1 MLDYLGAPYLRF
13 SRAGVYVNENSE
25 MYYLNYPRP
34 LRLPAGLSK
43 STPVRWHRV
52 SSAHEYEWHDGRLGG
67 LADDAVP
74 QGVSYLGRWRIPVL
88 VNGRLSAIAGGLWHA
103 SSASIVWFW
112 PIVVILA
119 CLLAAWRLH
128 RGQLDALL
136 LRALA
141 LLALAAVAVGAA
153 GKELYGRP
161 TVGTA
166 ELVPRIGACVR
177 RWGWGEGTER
187 AARACFA
194 VRDFVRGAAR
204 GGGTALHADPR
215 LRADPAARVRGARDD
230 GPVLGVRSW
239 NAPLPGPP
247 PRLRGVVV
255 QLAVVRHIVSASV
268 FALVACVG
276 LSGCGHPAPGRPRA
290 GVDVRHSER
299 FARRGS
305 PDRPRP
311 RFHPP
316 PSGRSPAAARRGSG
330 LELRSTSRSSP
341 PTGRDRTGGDRRPL
355 PLTSAASRILRA
367 RCYGPVVTLNRRASC
382 SIRGGL
388 RMRLS
393 DVFHAWGQPLTSGRV
408 ASFGVRAE
416 ATVRVFID
424 GRLWPGEPGSVP
436 VAPRAEIVVEIGPY
450 VPPHS
455 SLQVPADTMS
465 A

>member
-1 MLDYLGAPYLRF
+1 MVGFESTRRGSRPAAVPSGFPLAASRRGAGGLAVAAALSFMFLMSSPPGVALAHGPVAPVATDYLARVSEAPAGLQAKVVDGYLRLWLRTKPSQEAVVLDYLGAPYLRF

-166 ELVPRIGACVR
+166 QLVLLGLALAFVAGAGVRVLSGRHGLVLLFAISFVALLVGAELLSTLIHGFVLIPLPAFV
-177 RWGWGEGTER
+177 
-187 AARACFA
+187 ARATTVLCLACGAGMLLFL
-194 VRDFVRGAAR
+194 VR
-204 GGGTALHADPR
+204 
-215 LRADPAARVRGARDD
+215 
-230 GPVLGVRSW
+230 
-239 NAPLPGPP
+239 LPG
-247 PRLRGVVV
+247 
-255 QLAVVRHIVSASV
+255 
-268 FALVACVG
+268 C
-276 LSGCGHPAPGRPRA
+276 
-290 GVDVRHSER
+290 
-299 FARRGS
+299 
-305 PDRPRP
+305 
-311 RFHPP
+311 
-316 PSGRSPAAARRGSG
+316 
-330 LELRSTSRSSP
+330 
-341 PTGRDRTGGDRRPL
+341 
-355 PLTSAASRILRA
+355 
-367 RCYGPVVTLNRRASC
+367 
-382 SIRGGL
+382 
-388 RMRLS
+388 
-393 DVFHAWGQPLTSGRV
+393 
-408 ASFGVRAE
+408 E
-416 ATVRVFID
+416 A
-424 GRLWPGEPGSVP
+424 
-436 VAPRAEIVVEIGPY
+436 
-450 VPPHS
+450 
-455 SLQVPADTMS
+455 
-465 A
+465 